1 VVADRASGSIRSA
14 GTVRG
19 QGAVH
24 INADVRPQILQSG
37 SIHVALGLEYR
48 PRLTGSD
55 NPTESSTL
63 SEQIGVVL
71 QPGKALIVS
80 QAPDPAS
87 DRKITVE
94 LTATLLRP

>member
-1 VVADRASGSIRSA
+1 VDA
-14 GTVRG
+14 
-19 QGAVH
+19 
-24 INADVRPQILQSG
+24 RPQILQSG
-37 SIHVALGLEYR
+37 SIRVMLGMEYK
-48 PRLTGSD
+48 PRLSGND

-71 QPGKALIVS
+71 HPGKPLIVS
-80 QAPDPAS
+80 QAADPAS

>member
-1 VVADRASGSIRSA
+1 
-14 GTVRG
+14 VRG